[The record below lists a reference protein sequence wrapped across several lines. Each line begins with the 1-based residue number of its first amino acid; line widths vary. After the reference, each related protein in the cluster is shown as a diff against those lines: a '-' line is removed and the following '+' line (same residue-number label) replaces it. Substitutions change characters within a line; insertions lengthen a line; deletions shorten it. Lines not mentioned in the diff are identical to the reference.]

1 MRNNEMVFQI
11 PYGTRDYLPEEAA
24 AKRKIE
30 TDLANMFSAWGYDEI
45 VTPTIEYLDTLLMGN
60 GQVLEPHMFKFF
72 DKDNRT
78 LALRHEMTTPIARV
92 VASRLHDEVLPLKLS
107 YVSTVYRYEQA
118 QTGRQC
124 EFNQAG
130 VEFMGAG
137 SVMADSEVIALA
149 EKSMEK
155 VGLQD
160 FQVCLGQVEFINGIM
175 EEFSLNEEE
184 QQKIKT
190 ALERHDL
197 VGLAN
202 IADGLDISAGGK
214 ALLKEIPL
222 LHGGKDIIA
231 KAKAAV
237 NNKRSLAALD
247 NLLAIYDLLEIYGVT
262 DHVQFD
268 LDVIRDFDY
277 YTGMV
282 FEIYTPGLGCPICGG
297 GRYDRMLEDFG
308 TNCPATGFAS
318 GIERIM
324 LALEQQ
330 GITKS
335 ALRKDVYV
343 AYAENKETEA
353 IKKATGLRSR
363 GLLTALAPQAQT
375 KEDAEAYCK
384 NKGCK
389 ELVYIK

>member
-1 MRNNEMVFQI
+1 M
-11 PYGTRDYLPEEAA
+11 AA
-24 AKRKIE
+24 
-30 TDLANMFSAWGYDEI
+30 
-45 VTPTIEYLDTLLMGN
+45 
-60 GQVLEPHMFKFF
+60 
-72 DKDNRT
+72 
-78 LALRHEMTTPIARV
+78 
-92 VASRLHDEVLPLKLS
+92 
-107 YVSTVYRYEQA
+107 
-118 QTGRQC
+118 
-124 EFNQAG
+124 
-130 VEFMGAG
+130 
-137 SVMADSEVIALA
+137 
-149 EKSMEK
+149 
-155 VGLQD
+155 
-160 FQVCLGQVEFINGIM
+160 GQVEFINGIM

-297 GRYDRMLEDFG
+297 GR
-308 TNCPATGFAS
+308 
-318 GIERIM
+318 
-324 LALEQQ
+324 
-330 GITKS
+330 
-335 ALRKDVYV
+335 
-343 AYAENKETEA
+343 
-353 IKKATGLRSR
+353 
-363 GLLTALAPQAQT
+363 
-375 KEDAEAYCK
+375 
-384 NKGCK
+384 
-389 ELVYIK
+389 